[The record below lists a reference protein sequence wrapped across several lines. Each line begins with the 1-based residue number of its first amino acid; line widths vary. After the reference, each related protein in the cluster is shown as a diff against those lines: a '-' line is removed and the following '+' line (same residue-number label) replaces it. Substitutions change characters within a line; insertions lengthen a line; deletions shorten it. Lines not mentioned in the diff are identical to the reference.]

1 MALLQISEPGKGTLP
16 HEHRN
21 AIGIDLGTTNSLV
34 ATVQSGVAKILSHE
48 NQNNLIPS
56 VVQYQTNT
64 ILVGEAAKLNQ
75 DDDPVNTI
83 ASVKRLMG
91 KRFSDIATHTSSNN
105 LSDEKSYI
113 GIATK
118 QGTKSAVEVSAEIKQ
133 GTKSAVEVS
142 AEILKKL
149 KTIAEQHI
157 KDDILGAVIT
167 VPAYFDDAQRQATK
181 DAAKLAGINVL
192 RLINEPTAAAI
203 AYGLDKKVEG
213 NYVVFDLGGGT
224 FDISILRLS
233 KGLFEVIATHGDTQ
247 LGGDDF
253 DEVIFQWLMKQ
264 STHDFQD
271 PQLKQK
277 LKTLSKN
284 IKEKL
289 TDNEIVS
296 VEHSFNSS
304 VNIKT
309 KIDQKLFADLSQH
322 LIKKTIDATKR
333 ALKDANLTIQDID
346 GIVMVGGSTRMPVI
360 QKIMRDFFKQDL
372 LNDINPDEVVALGAA
387 QQANMLVGNS
397 NDEHLLLDVIPLSLG
412 IETMGEIVERI
423 IPRNSTLPIAMAQ
436 EFTTYKDG
444 QNAMM
449 IHVVQGERDLVSDCR
464 SLAKFSLKGIP
475 PMVAGAAKI
484 RVTFQVDTDGLL
496 SVSAQEL
503 STGVQASIEVK
514 PSYGLDSNQIKTMLE
529 SSFQLADEDKE
540 NRALAEVKVEA
551 TQMQEMVERALQQDQ
566 NILDEPE
573 IKKINKAL
581 DQLKKSLKNND
592 RNLIH
597 EQIDQLNNA
606 TQYFA
611 QLRMDRSIKN
621 ALTGRDIKDMKL

>member
-118 QGTKSAVEVSAEIKQ
+118 QGTKSAVEVSAEI
-133 GTKSAVEVS
+133 
-142 AEILKKL
+142 LKKL

-253 DEVIFQWLMKQ
+253 DEVIFQWLIKQ

-277 LKTLSKN
+277 LKTLSKT

-551 TQMQEMVERALQQDQ
+551 MQMQEMVERALQQDQ

-581 DQLKKSLKNND
+581 DQLRESLKNND
-592 RNLIH
+592 RNLIQ

>member
-105 LSDEKSYI
+105 LSDEKSYV
-113 GIATK
+113 GIAT
-118 QGTKSAVEVSAEIKQ
+118 KQ

-551 TQMQEMVERALQQDQ
+551 MQMQEMVERALQQDQ
-566 NILDEPE
+566 NILDEP
-573 IKKINKAL
+573 
-581 DQLKKSLKNND
+581 
-592 RNLIH
+592 
-597 EQIDQLNNA
+597 
-606 TQYFA
+606 
-611 QLRMDRSIKN
+611 
-621 ALTGRDIKDMKL
+621 

>member
-75 DDDPVNTI
+75 DDDPINTI

-113 GIATK
+113 GIAT
-118 QGTKSAVEVSAEIKQ
+118 KQ

>member
-113 GIATK
+113 GIAT
-118 QGTKSAVEVSAEIKQ
+118 KQ

-264 STHDFQD
+264 SAYDFQD

-611 QLRMDRSIKN
+611 QLRMDQSIKN

>member
-113 GIATK
+113 GIAT
-118 QGTKSAVEVSAEIKQ
+118 KQ

-397 NDEHLLLDVIPLSLG
+397 NDDHLLLDVIPLSLG

-551 TQMQEMVERALQQDQ
+551 MQMQEMVERALQQDQ

>member
-91 KRFSDIATHTSSNN
+91 KRFSDIAPHTSSNN

-113 GIATK
+113 GIAT
-118 QGTKSAVEVSAEIKQ
+118 KQ

-264 STHDFQD
+264 SAYDFQD

-551 TQMQEMVERALQQDQ
+551 MQMREMVERALQQDQ

-581 DQLKKSLKNND
+581 DQLRESLKNND

-611 QLRMDRSIKN
+611 QLRMDQSIKN

>member
-91 KRFSDIATHTSSNN
+91 KRFSDIATHTSPNN

-113 GIATK
+113 GIAT
-118 QGTKSAVEVSAEIKQ
+118 KQ

-277 LKTLSKN
+277 LKTLSKT

-540 NRALAEVKVEA
+540 NRALAEIKVEA

>member
-91 KRFSDIATHTSSNN
+91 KRFSDIAPHTSSNN
-105 LSDEKSYI
+105 LSDEKIYV
-113 GIATK
+113 GIAT
-118 QGTKSAVEVSAEIKQ
+118 KQ

-203 AYGLDKKVEG
+203 AYGLYKKVEG

-271 PQLKQK
+271 QQLKQK

-346 GIVMVGGSTRMPVI
+346 GIVMVGGSTRMQVI

-581 DQLKKSLKNND
+581 DQLRESLKNND

-611 QLRMDRSIKN
+611 QLRMDQSIKN

>member
-48 NQNNLIPS
+48 NKNNLIPS

-113 GIATK
+113 GIAT
-118 QGTKSAVEVSAEIKQ
+118 KQ

-551 TQMQEMVERALQQDQ
+551 MQMQEMVERALQQDQ

-581 DQLKKSLKNND
+581 DQLRESLKNND

-611 QLRMDRSIKN
+611 QLRMDQSIKN

>member
-113 GIATK
+113 GIAT
-118 QGTKSAVEVSAEIKQ
+118 KQ

-304 VNIKT
+304 LNIKT

-540 NRALAEVKVEA
+540 NRALAKVKVEA

>member
-48 NQNNLIPS
+48 NKNNLIPS

-105 LSDEKSYI
+105 LSDEKSYV
-113 GIATK
+113 GIAT
-118 QGTKSAVEVSAEIKQ
+118 KQ

-264 STHDFQD
+264 SAHDFQD

-503 STGVQASIEVK
+503 STGLQASIEVK

-551 TQMQEMVERALQQDQ
+551 MQMQEMVERALQQDQ